1 MLSAVLIRVLK
12 IELTEVMSFV
22 VPSVISLVGCVLG
35 SLLTKAKPRDTLL
48 NFVKVT
54 RPFGFW
60 APIVTQPPQEE
71 QDAIRGE
78 CRRDLAAIVFAVPW
92 QLVLFMLGMVFV
104 LRQWSTFAA
113 LFVAFVGLSAG
124 VYWFWFRHLRTDE
137 TARGAA
143 S

>member
-1 MLSAVLIRVLK
+1 
-12 IELTEVMSFV
+12 
-22 VPSVISLVGCVLG
+22 VISLAGCVLG
-35 SLLTKAKPRDTLL
+35 SLLTKPTARETLL

-60 APIVTQPPQEE
+60 GPIVTQLTAED

-78 CRRDLAAIVFAVPW
+78 CRRDLAAICFAVPW

-113 LFVAFVGLSAG
+113 LLVAFVFLSAG

-137 TARGAA
+137 TARGVA